1 MGNSVLRIFL
11 AAWSVLV
18 PDAPAFLSGRRM
30 GVDLSILAYKAL
42 SNVDTCAALYAGD
55 QRFFVSQIKK
65 WVTRV
70 LLWGVSPV
78 IVFDSDRDPVFAPKL
93 PEQQRRRAEV
103 AAASAALAAGGLSP
117 EEKEKFIRVVTRP
130 TPDLMHAVALELV
143 KMGVPYVFAPSQ
155 TDAQMG
161 ALFRAGVID
170 CAFSPDSDFV
180 AHGVYLL
187 VRDIF
192 YNDVSREWSLSLFSL
207 ANVQNS
213 TKPVPSN
220 SDRVDELAPLLF
232 HTNDENVCNLRPP
245 MLLAKIFVAA
255 AALGG
260 CDYGAIPG
268 IAAKTAVSLLS
279 KVLVA
284 KSYFTLDYL
293 LTASIDEGWRIISQR
308 RTIAGK
314 AAALATVRNSAAAFV
329 RHGRPQHGDARF
341 QRLALAGE
349 EGRQQARQGAHRLRR

>member
-143 KMGVPYVFAPSQ
+143 KTTSGMGNSLG
-155 TDAQMG
+155 TH
-161 ALFRAGVID
+161 
-170 CAFSPDSDFV
+170 CAS
-180 AHGVYLL
+180 
-187 VRDIF
+187 
-192 YNDVSREWSLSLFSL
+192 
-207 ANVQNS
+207 
-213 TKPVPSN
+213 
-220 SDRVDELAPLLF
+220 
-232 HTNDENVCNLRPP
+232 
-245 MLLAKIFVAA
+245 
-255 AALGG
+255 
-260 CDYGAIPG
+260 
-268 IAAKTAVSLLS
+268 
-279 KVLVA
+279 
-284 KSYFTLDYL
+284 
-293 LTASIDEGWRIISQR
+293 
-308 RTIAGK
+308 
-314 AAALATVRNSAAAFV
+314 RNSV
-329 RHGRPQHGDARF
+329 PVK
-341 QRLALAGE
+341 
-349 EGRQQARQGAHRLRR
+349 